1 MRDVVAKG
9 ELDAQR
15 QASTNDPFLTQIT
28 TRLGEILE
36 CTPSELRMPLHSC
49 VTLVGRY
56 AVSSD
61 NELMSLTAKDTIE
74 DALVVAEEHLRTS
87 VRMLMRL
94 PPN

>member
-15 QASTNDPFLTQIT
+15 EASTNGPFFTQIT

-36 CTPSELRMPLHSC
+36 CPPNELRMPLHSSI
-49 VTLVGRY
+49 TLVGRY

-61 NELMSLTAKDTIE
+61 DEMLSLTAKDNID
-74 DALVVAEEHLRTS
+74 DALASAEEHLRHS
-87 VRMLMRL
+87 VRLLMRL